1 MSNAAHA
8 SRLLEGQVA
17 LVTGGTAGIGYAIAE
32 RLLGHGAKV
41 WIVGKNVEKGES
53 AYQRLAAT
61 HGERAVRFYS
71 ADVASKDAIDTLCTK
86 LLEEDKGIDILVH
99 NAGITCDGLLL
110 RFSDADWQR
119 VLDVNLTSGFYL
131 CRTLIRPMLKAR
143 KGKILLISSIVGLIG
158 NAGQTAYAASKAGM
172 IGFAK
177 SLARELASRG
187 ICVNCLAPGFIDTDM
202 TRVLSDTSKVDIC
215 AKIPLGRIGT
225 AEEVADAALF
235 LTSPYANYI
244 TGQTLV
250 VDGGMGM

>member
-1 MSNAAHA
+1 MPNS

-32 RLLGHGAKV
+32 KLLNHGAKV
-41 WIVGKNVEKGES
+41 WIVGKNPEKGE
-53 AYQRLAAT
+53 AAFQKLAAL
-61 HGERAVRFYS
+61 HDNRVRFHS
-71 ADVASKDAIDTLCTK
+71 ADVASKDAVEGLCTK
-86 LLEEDKGIDILVH
+86 LLDEDKGIDIVVH

-110 RFSDADWQR
+110 RFADADWQR
-119 VLDVNLTSGFYL
+119 VLDVNLTSCLYV

-143 KGKILLISSIVGLIG
+143 KGKILLVSSIVGITG

-187 ICVNCLAPGFIDTDM
+187 ICVNCIAPGFIDTDM
-202 TRVLSDTSKVDIC
+202 TRVLSDTSKIDIC
-215 AKIPLGRIGT
+215 AKIPLGRMGT

-235 LTSPYANYI
+235 LSSPHANYI

>member
-1 MSNAAHA
+1 MPNS
-8 SRLLEGQVA
+8 SRLLEGQIA

-32 RLLGHGAKV
+32 KLLKAGAKV
-41 WIVGKNVEKGES
+41 WIVGKNPEKGAA
-53 AYQRLAAT
+53 AYQRLASLY
-61 HGERAVRFYS
+61 GDLVRFYA
-71 ADVASKDAIDTLCTK
+71 ADVASKEAIDALCTK
-86 LLEEDKGIDILVH
+86 LLEEDKGIDIVVH

-119 VLDVNLTSGFYL
+119 VLDVNLTSCLYV

-143 KGKILLISSIVGLIG
+143 KGKILLISSIVGLTG

-187 ICVNCLAPGFIDTDM
+187 ICVNCIAPGFIDTDM
-202 TRVLSDTSKVDIC
+202 TRVLSDTSKIDIC
-215 AKIPLGRIGT
+215 AKIPLGRMGT

-235 LTSPYANYI
+235 LTSPHANYI